1 MKFPF
6 LPPPFPTETLCRS
19 TEENREFSQREDEE
33 EEKDEEDDKYN
44 EEDIPQYI
52 YI

>member
-1 MKFPF
+1 M
-6 LPPPFPTETLCRS
+6 ETLCRS
-19 TEENREFSQREDEE
+19 TEENRKFSQREDEE